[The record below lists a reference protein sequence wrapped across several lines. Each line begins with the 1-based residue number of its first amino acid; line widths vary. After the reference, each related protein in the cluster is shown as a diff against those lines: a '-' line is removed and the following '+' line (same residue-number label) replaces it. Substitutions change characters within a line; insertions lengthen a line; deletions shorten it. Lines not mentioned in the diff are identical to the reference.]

1 MQCFPQIWSSLL
13 AVGVGCGK
21 PTNKSFPRSGD
32 NEVRELLNVNK
43 SCDGEDGKT
52 THGSRIMD
60 ANNDGDKDAL
70 TPRIEIS

>member
-1 MQCFPQIWSSLL
+1 MWSSLL
-13 AVGVGCGK
+13 AVGVGVRK
-21 PTNKSFPRSGD
+21 ANKQKFPRSGD

-52 THGSRIMD
+52 THGSHIMD
-60 ANNDGDKDAL
+60 AYNGGDKDAL